1 MTKPYFH
8 HVQYY
13 ETDKMGIT
21 HHSNYIRW
29 MEEARANW
37 MEQIGF
43 GYARLE
49 KEGVFSPVVNVDCKF
64 VATTTFDDVVKI
76 EIKVQEYSG
85 VRLIVHYDMFKDD
98 VLVLTGTSTHCFL
111 DKNYHPVRLKN
122 TCPTLDKLLN
132 EQKNN

>member
-85 VRLIVHYDMFKDD
+85 VRLVVHYDMFKDD

-111 DKNYHPVRLKN
+111 DKNYRPVRLKN